1 MKIDDRF
8 TVFLSPGE
16 LFYIAGNQ
24 GLKNLPLL
32 SAYFRAQTPEDVRA
46 LLQQGLESLTRRN
59 LAHRLNA
66 RQVEVDP
73 ATTSLVQ
80 LVGTPEFVN
89 VIGSLRKGELPVQ
102 VYMYFSKG
110 QSLSVIFKERFFHFT
125 MFREEVALQRSLVG
139 WMGIVG
145 QISERGGNMV
155 PLSGDTSEI
164 LQKIWVQPDKAVEL
178 LESRG
183 YPKDEAARQ
192 AEFLSQITLYSTLNR
207 VKLQDGRLVKQY
219 QVTLMGNAANL
230 WVQETSE
237 ENANRAPGGMQL
249 LPASQAALFVLR
261 YLKPEVMMAG
271 GDDQIIE

>member
-1 MKIDDRF
+1 MKNDDRF

-32 SAYFRAQTPEDVRA
+32 SAYFRAQTPEDVRS

-89 VIGSLRKGELPVQ
+89 VVGSLRKGELPVQ

-145 QISERGGNMV
+145 QISEKGGNV
-155 PLSGDTSEI
+155 PPLAGDTSEI
-164 LQKIWVQPDKAVEL
+164 LQKIWVQPEKAAEL

-183 YPKDEAARQ
+183 YSKEEAARQ
-192 AEFLSQITLYSTLNR
+192 ADFLSQITLYSTLNR
-207 VKLQDGRLVKQY
+207 VRLLDGRLVKQY

-230 WVQETSE
+230 WVQETSGDT
-237 ENANRAPGGMQL
+237 AARAPAGMQL

-261 YLKPEVMMAG
+261 YLKPEVIMAG
-271 GDDQIIE
+271 TDDQVIE